1 MALRSKSFTVYH
13 KCNFD
18 EVNYKKKKGRLALF
32 MPEEWIFVLLLSRLV
47 WPVSL
52 IIHCVR
58 DVFSVTRILE
68 IRSPEVFFFLTCLSR
83 LPQKRTVDVFFFTF
97 SSIYVLC
104 ASVLKNWRFA

>member
-1 MALRSKSFTVYH
+1 
-13 KCNFD
+13 
-18 EVNYKKKKGRLALF
+18 

-68 IRSPEVFFFLTCLSR
+68 IRSPEVFFFSLASQGVHRKGREMCLT
-83 LPQKRTVDVFFFTF
+83 
-97 SSIYVLC
+97 
-104 ASVLKNWRFA
+104 